1 MKKSLNNLKKLSL
14 LSLFA
19 VASVCFMFSVQ
30 ANAQQVVDKTVATV
44 SDGVRTELI
53 TYSDLLWQLSL
64 VPNISLTPPTSEDLN
79 RALQLV
85 IRQRLIALDA
95 ERLPGAEPTKDEID
109 AKIKDVLALFP
120 TPTEFQKRLN
130 IVGFDSIDDENF
142 QRIMRQRVE
151 TEKYI
156 AFRFRSFVV
165 ITPEDEKNYYQ
176 KTFTPDFRR
185 RNPGLLLPSFDDVR
199 ARINTILTEQ
209 KVESD
214 IETFLDNARTRA
226 EIVVLSEV

>member
-1 MKKSLNNLKKLSL
+1 MKNPFQKLKQAIFFPL
-14 LSLFA
+14 LFLF
-19 VASVCFMFSVQ
+19 VFSFFCVQ
-30 ANAQQVVDKTVATV
+30 IQAQEVVDKTVATV

-64 VPNISLTPPTSEDLN
+64 VPNIPLTPPTSEDLN
-79 RALQLV
+79 RALQIV

-95 ERLPGAEPTKDEID
+95 ERLPGAEPTKEEID

-120 TPTEFQKRLN
+120 STSEFVRRLN

-142 QRIMRQRVE
+142 QRIMRQRVA

-156 AFRFRSFVV
+156 EFRFRSFVV
-165 ITPEDEKNYYQ
+165 ITPEDEKDYYQ
-176 KTFTPDFRR
+176 KLFTSDFRR
-185 RNPGLLLPSFDDVR
+185 QNPGLLLPPFDEVR
-199 ARINTILTEQ
+199 ARINTTLTEQ